1 MKDFLKDLIGY
12 LIQRVLLLVI
22 SLYSFIVAFAYKF
35 KGYLVQNLFWG
46 RNTLYKN
53 IFQIGITAFTLLL
66 GLSGVTYTFAL
77 SGNKTNSDYLT
88 RNAEI
93 FDINQGKDITFDFN
107 YQSTPRGEKYIVQP
121 GDTLES
127 IAKKVIQIEKEEYA
141 DTSEVTADRVKR
153 KSDVIRFT
161 NNLFTDNPKLK
172 VGQELSVFLGIDGI
186 IHTVVK
192 GDTIKGIAKK
202 YNADEQV
209 ILDSNQDNIDSNFV
223 DGDTNKIV
231 LEVGSTIFVPNIDLT
246 AQIAQGKKNLIA
258 SNTPSVSRRVNIA
271 PKTVAGGNF
280 SLPLG
285 SDCGGWIFI
294 RGFNAYHRGLDLSRG
309 GGCTIVAADSG
320 TVVQAGWTNGGGG
333 WQVEINHGNGFLS
346 RYSHMRSGSIS
357 VSPGMVISKGTKV
370 GYMGMSGRAT
380 GVHLHFMIEFNGDNI
395 DPKPKLGI

>member
-223 DGDTNKIV
+223 DGDTNKIE